1 MKRMSRGEKIVW
13 AAVMAGALALLVAC
27 AGGCS
32 TLDRAAYKQEVTWT
46 NAPVVQVFTNTVMV
60 TNTVPVVTERT
71 NVVYVTNAATGAVSG
86 YLAREPVA
94 TNLVAAVVTNF
105 VPVFYTNLVQVPVTN
120 LVAKPEAEAAIQA
133 AGSVVNTFAPGI
145 GSILALA
152 LAGLYH
158 GYRQVRNR
166 RVTEALVQGVETAR
180 AVLTTTPQGQA
191 ADAQFVKWLMEHQKE
206 AGVFTTVSALVD
218 QLSDNPAAKMTAQ
231 EIAERVRKA
240 QVQPAGAVSTA
251 LA

>member
-1 MKRMSRGEKIVW
+1 MKMSRGEKIVW
-13 AAVMAGALALLVAC
+13 AAAMAGALALLVAC
-27 AGGCS
+27 ASGCS
-32 TLDRAAYKQEVTWT
+32 TLDRAFKQEVTWT
-46 NAPVVQVFTNTVMV
+46 NAPVVHVFTNTVV
-60 TNTVPVVTERT
+60 LTNTVPVVVERT
-71 NVVYVTNAATGAVSG
+71 NVVYVTNASTGAVAG
-86 YLAREPVA
+86 HLAREPVA
-94 TNLVAAVVTNF
+94 TNMVTALVTNV
-105 VPVFYTNLVQVPVTN
+105 VPVFYTNVVQVPVTN

-166 RVTEALVQGVETAR
+166 RVNEALIQGVETAR

-206 AGVFTTVSALVD
+206 AGVVTTVSGLVE
-218 QLSDNPAAKMTAQ
+218 QLTDNPAARMTAQ
-231 EIAERVRKA
+231 EIAQRVQQA
-240 QVQPAGAVSTA
+240 QQQRGAS
-251 LA
+251 